1 MNTSLHEPPKVLLS
15 PAPPWPEIK
24 HIGLP
29 HSRDELSQATREAL
43 GLDDLGGSRAII
55 MTGHQAGI
63 WHSGILA
70 KSLAAQCH
78 ADVIERETGVRPI
91 LVHVVVDQD
100 DNDAA
105 LIEYPAKSEGKLV
118 TRRWRVAPEALAGVP
133 TGLQKPV
140 ARVARVLS
148 AEGAVGTSS
157 GGDEIPA
164 YVEDGLERIARAVE
178 AHADKQSL
186 ALQLANAV
194 HDLIAEIGRDA
205 QPTAQSEVSN
215 SSPQAPSWTIV
226 SALAIAK
233 TTAFIAAVSDMVA
246 DPVACVT
253 AYNASVRSAPGA
265 GLRPLV
271 GVDAGANTATNV
283 LSSFDINAIEL
294 PLWRIEA
301 GKPRLGV
308 RVREAREWLASQD
321 QTSQDQSNLDQS
333 SQDQSSQ
340 DQTSRATSGI
350 APLSYT
356 LAPKA
361 ILMTALLRGFA
372 CDLFIHGTGGGVYDR
387 VTEVW
392 IERWA
397 MSRALTANHMAWQ
410 LAPTVIAS
418 ATIHLPLLEAPPPTD
433 RDVADSAW
441 RAHRATHDPA
451 MLGELGAAA
460 TKLDWI
466 KTIRALRYASKH
478 ERLAAYR
485 AMHEE
490 LARFRATNAPAIAQL
505 VESHTDLV
513 AQRIRAGIALRR
525 TWPFAIVP
533 GDGLRTLDAA
543 IAAKFE

>member
-29 HSRDELSQATREAL
+29 HSRDELSLATRDAL

-78 ADVIERETGVRPI
+78 ADVIVRETGVRPI

-105 LIEYPAKSEGKLV
+105 LVEYPAKSEGKLV

-215 SSPQAPSWTIV
+215 SSPQAPTWTIV

-233 TTAFIAAVSDMVA
+233 TPAFIAAVSDMVA

-265 GLRPLV
+265 GLRPLD
-271 GVDAGANTATNV
+271 GVDAGANAATNV
-283 LSSFDINAIEL
+283 LSSNILSSNVSSSIDINAIEL

-308 RVREAREWLASQD
+308 RVREAREWLVSKD
-321 QTSQDQSNLDQS
+321 QTSQDQP
-333 SQDQSSQ
+333 
-340 DQTSRATSGI
+340 SRATSGI

-397 MSRALTANHMAWQ
+397 MSRALTANHIAWQ

-466 KTIRALRYASKH
+466 KTIRALRYAPKH
-478 ERLAAYR
+478 ERLASYR

-505 VESHTDLV
+505 VESHRDLV